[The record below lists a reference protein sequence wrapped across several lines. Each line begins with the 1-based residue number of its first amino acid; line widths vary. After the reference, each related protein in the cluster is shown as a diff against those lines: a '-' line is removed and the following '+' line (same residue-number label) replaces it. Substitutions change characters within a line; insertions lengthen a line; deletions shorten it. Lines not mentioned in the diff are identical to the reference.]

1 MATNFEKI
9 PQEIIEQICLELRK
23 ADYSSLLSLSRV
35 SRRLRNI
42 AITAIVE
49 KVQFAGTQDRVWGHP
64 EPQDNRPGLLRMFM
78 ENPDIAY
85 RVKEISN
92 NSCGHL
98 VLSEAEFQTIALATT
113 RLGAPVPQDL
123 YKLLLDPLNHPGRG
137 IRYHD
142 ADEGLV
148 QNFMTDIIIAHTPNL
163 RTLEY
168 HVSQTDPR
176 KAFQTLSQVSN
187 ATGNRPLL
195 SKLVDCR
202 LHLDDCA
209 NLAQPLAD
217 AAPNLDS
224 LWIIGP
230 RGLEAPLQLHGVRV
244 LILTGADFTATE
256 ISELLKGFPGLK
268 KFWYNS
274 ARQYRRSNDRR
285 ELCSPQDV
293 ADALGP
299 VKSQL
304 LELSLMFG
312 VWQQQ
317 PRRPGTGPFTPRLLT
332 SVRDFEALE
341 HLDLDGGS
349 LWNERGDYTNYVAEN
364 TDLLAKL
371 LPGRLRKLALLD
383 LSRGPFNEDLS
394 VFVGRSEQVCPDLK
408 VIRYELK
415 CWEKVD
421 MKWMKEITMQSQKH
435 GVTIE
440 DTTAT
445 SDDEDDV
452 DR

>member
-1 MATNFEKI
+1 
-9 PQEIIEQICLELRK
+9 
-23 ADYSSLLSLSRV
+23 
-35 SRRLRNI
+35 
-42 AITAIVE
+42 
-49 KVQFAGTQDRVWGHP
+49 
-64 EPQDNRPGLLRMFM
+64 MFM
-78 ENPDIAY
+78 ENPDIAC
-85 RVKEISN
+85 RVKEIAN

-98 VLSEAEFQTIALATT
+98 VLSEEEFQTIALAAT
-113 RLGAPVPQDL
+113 RLAVPVPQDL
-123 YKLLLDPLNHPGRG
+123 YELLLDPINHPGRG
-137 IRYHD
+137 VRYHD
-142 ADEGLV
+142 ADEGLL

-187 ATGNRPLL
+187 ATGNGPLL

-202 LHLDDCA
+202 LHLDDLA

-217 AAPNLDS
+217 AAPDLDS
-224 LWIIGP
+224 LWLIGP
-230 RGLEAPLQLHGVRV
+230 RGLEAPLQLHGVRL

-256 ISELLKGFPGLK
+256 ISELLKGFPGLQK
-268 KFWYNS
+268 LRYNS
-274 ARQYRRSNDRR
+274 ARRYRRLNDRQ

-299 VKSQL
+299 VKAQL

-317 PRRPGTGPFTPRLLT
+317 PRLPGTGPITPRLLT

-341 HLDLDGGS
+341 HLDLDGGT
-349 LWNERGDYTNYVAEN
+349 LWNERGDYTSYVAEN
-364 TDLLAKL
+364 TDMLAKL
-371 LPGRLRKLALLD
+371 LPGRLRKPTLLD

-394 VFVGRSEQVCPDLK
+394 VFVGRSKQVCPDLK

-421 MKWMKEITMQSQKH
+421 MKWMEEITVQSQKH
-435 GVTIE
+435 SVTIE
-440 DTTAT
+440 DTTAR